1 MKHCFSTNLNQ
12 TQTIMVADFTA
23 IRNDFPILQ
32 QALPNGKP
40 LVYLDSGASAQ
51 RPQAV
56 IDKISEVYEQYY
68 SNVHRGV
75 HQLGDRVTTE
85 MESAR
90 SRIQNFIGA
99 AHPEEVIFT
108 SGTTMSIN
116 LVAQTWGRH
125 FLKEGDEIILN
136 EMEHHANFVPWQAMA
151 KAQGAVLKF
160 IQLTP
165 EGRLDLDHYRSLL
178 SSRTRLVSVTGMSNV
193 LGTINPVDEMARLA
207 HAAGALIFVD
217 GAQSVPHLPVD
228 VVQSEI
234 DFLAFSGHKI
244 FGPSGIGV
252 LYGRQDLL
260 ENLPPFL
267 YGGNMIS
274 EVHLDESHWARLPAR
289 FEAGTPAIAQAI
301 ALGTAIDYVTEIG
314 FEAVAEQE
322 HRLSQYAL
330 EKLLAV
336 PGLEIYGPR
345 EPEQRG
351 AIFSFNIAGAHP
363 EDLATLLDRKGI
375 AVRHGHH
382 CTMPLHQHLQIPASV
397 RASLTF
403 YNTTADI
410 DALIEA
416 IDFARQ
422 RLRLV

>member
-1 MKHCFSTNLNQ
+1 
-12 TQTIMVADFTA
+12 MVANLST

-32 QALPNGKP
+32 RSLPNGKP

-51 RPQAV
+51 RPQIV
-56 IDKISEVYEQYY
+56 IDKIKEVYEQYY

-90 SRIQNFIGA
+90 TCIQKFIGA
-99 AHPEEVIFT
+99 EHPEEIIFT

-116 LVAQTWGRH
+116 LIAYSWGRY

-136 EMEHHANFVPWQAMA
+136 EMEHHANFVPWQAIA
-151 KAQGAVLKF
+151 KEQGAVLKF
-160 IQLTP
+160 IKLTP
-165 EGRLDLDHYRSLL
+165 EGRLDLEHYQSLL
-178 SSRTRLVSVTGMSNV
+178 TDRTRLVAVTGMSNV
-193 LGTINPVDEMARLA
+193 LGTINPITEMARLA

-228 VVQSEI
+228 VVESEI

-252 LYGRQDLL
+252 LYGRKALL

-274 EVHLDESHWARLPAR
+274 EVHLDESKWARLPAR

-301 ALGTAIDYVTEIG
+301 ALGTAIEYVNQLG
-314 FEAVAEQE
+314 FDVIAEQE
-322 HRLSQYAL
+322 HQLSQYAMERL
-330 EKLLAV
+330 QSV
-336 PGLEIYGPR
+336 PGLEIYGPQ
-345 EPEQRG
+345 ELEQRG

-382 CTMPLHQHLQIPASV
+382 CTMPLHQLLQIPASV

-403 YNTTADI
+403 YNSTEDI

-422 RLRLV
+422 RLRLT

>member
-1 MKHCFSTNLNQ
+1 
-12 TQTIMVADFTA
+12 MVANLSA

-32 QALPNGKP
+32 RSLPNGKP

-51 RPQAV
+51 RPQVV
-56 IDKISEVYEQYY
+56 IDKIKEVYEQYY

-90 SRIQNFIGA
+90 TCIQKFIGA
-99 AHPEEVIFT
+99 EHPEEIIFT

-116 LVAQTWGRH
+116 LIAYSWGRH

-136 EMEHHANFVPWQAMA
+136 EMEHHANFVPWQAIA
-151 KAQGAVLKF
+151 KEQGAVLKF
-160 IQLTP
+160 IKLTP
-165 EGRLDLDHYRSLL
+165 EGRLDLEHYQGLL
-178 SSRTRLVSVTGMSNV
+178 TNRTRLVAVTGMSNV
-193 LGTINPVDEMARLA
+193 LGTINPITEMARLA

-228 VVQSEI
+228 VVESEI

-252 LYGRQDLL
+252 LYGRKALL

-274 EVHLDESHWARLPAR
+274 EVHLDESKWARLPAR

-301 ALGTAIDYVTEIG
+301 ALGTAIEYVNQLGLDVI
-314 FEAVAEQE
+314 AEQE
-322 HRLSQYAL
+322 HQLSQYAMEQL
-330 EKLLAV
+330 QSV
-336 PGLEIYGPR
+336 PGLEIYGPQ
-345 EPEQRG
+345 ELEQRG

-382 CTMPLHQHLQIPASV
+382 CTMPLHQLLQIPASV

-403 YNTTADI
+403 YNTTEDI

-422 RLRLV
+422 RLRLT

>member
-1 MKHCFSTNLNQ
+1 
-12 TQTIMVADFTA
+12 MVANLSA

-32 QALPNGKP
+32 RSLPNGKP

-51 RPQAV
+51 RPQVV
-56 IDKISEVYEQYY
+56 IDKITEVYEQYY

-85 MESAR
+85 MEAAR
-90 SRIQNFIGA
+90 TCIQKFIGA
-99 AHPEEVIFT
+99 KHPEEIIFT

-116 LVAQTWGRH
+116 LIAYSWGRH

-136 EMEHHANFVPWQAMA
+136 EMEHHANFVPWQAIA
-151 KAQGAVLKF
+151 KEQGAVLKF
-160 IQLTP
+160 IRLTP
-165 EGRLDLDHYRSLL
+165 EGRLDLEHYQGLL
-178 SSRTRLVSVTGMSNV
+178 TNRTRLVAVTGMSNV
-193 LGTINPVDEMARLA
+193 LGTINPITEMARLA

-228 VVQSEI
+228 VVKSEI

-252 LYGRQDLL
+252 LYGRKALL

-274 EVHLDESHWARLPAR
+274 EVHLDESKWARLPAR

-301 ALGTAIDYVTEIG
+301 ALGTAIEYVNQLG
-314 FEAVAEQE
+314 FDVIEEQE
-322 HRLSQYAL
+322 HQLSQYAMERL
-330 EKLLAV
+330 QSV
-336 PGLEIYGPR
+336 PGLEIYGPQ
-345 EPEQRG
+345 ELEQRG

-382 CTMPLHQHLQIPASV
+382 CTMPLHQLLQIPASV

-403 YNTTADI
+403 YNTTEDI

>member
-1 MKHCFSTNLNQ
+1 
-12 TQTIMVADFTA
+12 MVANLSA

-32 QALPNGKP
+32 RSLPNGKP

-51 RPQAV
+51 RPQVV
-56 IDKISEVYEQYY
+56 IDKITEVYEQYY

-90 SRIQNFIGA
+90 TCIQKFIGA
-99 AHPEEVIFT
+99 EHPEEIIFT

-116 LVAQTWGRH
+116 LIAYSWGRH

-136 EMEHHANFVPWQAMA
+136 EMEHHANFVPWQAIA
-151 KAQGAVLKF
+151 KEQGAVLKF
-160 IQLTP
+160 IKLTP
-165 EGRLDLDHYRSLL
+165 EGRLDLEHYQSLL
-178 SSRTRLVSVTGMSNV
+178 TNRTRLVAVTGMSNV
-193 LGTINPVDEMARLA
+193 LGTINPITEMARLA

-228 VVQSEI
+228 VVESEI

-252 LYGRQDLL
+252 LYGRKALL

-274 EVHLDESHWARLPAR
+274 EVHLDESKWARLPAR

-301 ALGTAIDYVTEIG
+301 ALGTAIEYVNQLG
-314 FEAVAEQE
+314 FDVIAEQE
-322 HRLSQYAL
+322 HQLSQYAMERL
-330 EKLLAV
+330 QSV
-336 PGLEIYGPR
+336 PGLEIYGPQ
-345 EPEQRG
+345 ELEQRG
-351 AIFSFNIAGAHP
+351 AIFSFNIEGAHP

-382 CTMPLHQHLQIPASV
+382 CTMPLHQLLQIPASV

-403 YNTTADI
+403 YNTTEDI

>member
-1 MKHCFSTNLNQ
+1 
-12 TQTIMVADFTA
+12 MVANLSA

-32 QALPNGKP
+32 RSLPNGKP

-51 RPQAV
+51 RPQVV
-56 IDKISEVYEQYY
+56 IDKITEVYEQYY

-90 SRIQNFIGA
+90 TCIQKFIGA
-99 AHPEEVIFT
+99 EHPEEIIFT

-116 LVAQTWGRH
+116 LVAYSWGRH

-136 EMEHHANFVPWQAMA
+136 EMEHHANFVPWQTIA
-151 KAQGAVLKF
+151 KEQGAVLKF

-165 EGRLDLDHYRSLL
+165 EGRLDLEHYQSLL
-178 SSRTRLVSVTGMSNV
+178 TNRTRLVAVTGMSNV
-193 LGTINPVDEMARLA
+193 LGTINPITEMARLA

-228 VVQSEI
+228 VVESEI

-252 LYGRQDLL
+252 LYGRKALL

-274 EVHLDESHWARLPAR
+274 EVHLDESKWARLPAR
-289 FEAGTPAIAQAI
+289 FEAGTPAIAQSI
-301 ALGTAIDYVTEIG
+301 ALGTAIEYVNQLG
-314 FEAVAEQE
+314 FDVIEEQE
-322 HRLSQYAL
+322 HQLSQYAMERL
-330 EKLLAV
+330 QSV
-336 PGLEIYGPR
+336 PGLEIYGPQ
-345 EPEQRG
+345 ELEQRG

-382 CTMPLHQHLQIPASV
+382 CTMPLHQLLQIPASV

-403 YNTTADI
+403 YNTTEDI

-422 RLRLV
+422 RLRLA

>member
-1 MKHCFSTNLNQ
+1 
-12 TQTIMVADFTA
+12 MVANLSA

-32 QALPNGKP
+32 RSLPNGKP

-51 RPQAV
+51 RPQVV
-56 IDKISEVYEQYY
+56 IDKITEVYEQYY

-90 SRIQNFIGA
+90 TCIQKFIGA
-99 AHPEEVIFT
+99 EHPEEIIFT

-116 LVAQTWGRH
+116 LVAYSWGRH

-136 EMEHHANFVPWQAMA
+136 EMEHHANFVPWQAIA
-151 KAQGAVLKF
+151 KEQGAVLKF

-165 EGRLDLDHYRSLL
+165 EGRLDLEHYQSLL
-178 SSRTRLVSVTGMSNV
+178 TNRTRLVAVTGMSNV
-193 LGTINPVDEMARLA
+193 LGTINPITEMARLA

-217 GAQSVPHLPVD
+217 GAQSVPHLPVNVD
-228 VVQSEI
+228 ESEI

-252 LYGRQDLL
+252 LYGRKALL
-260 ENLPPFL
+260 ENLPPVL

-274 EVHLDESHWARLPAR
+274 EVHLNESKWARLPAR

-301 ALGTAIDYVTEIG
+301 ALGTAIEYVNQLG
-314 FEAVAEQE
+314 FDVIAEQE
-322 HRLSQYAL
+322 HQLSQYAMEQL
-330 EKLLAV
+330 QSV
-336 PGLEIYGPR
+336 PGLEIYGPQ
-345 EPEQRG
+345 ELEQRG

-382 CTMPLHQHLQIPASV
+382 CTMPLHQLLQIPASV

-403 YNTTADI
+403 YNTTEDI
-410 DALIEA
+410 HALIEA

-422 RLRLV
+422 RLRLT

>member
-1 MKHCFSTNLNQ
+1 
-12 TQTIMVADFTA
+12 MVANLSA

-32 QALPNGKP
+32 RSLPNGKP

-51 RPQAV
+51 RPQVV
-56 IDKISEVYEQYY
+56 IDKITEVYEQYY

-90 SRIQNFIGA
+90 TCIRKFIGA
-99 AHPEEVIFT
+99 EHPEEIIFT

-116 LVAQTWGRH
+116 LIAYSWGRH

-136 EMEHHANFVPWQAMA
+136 EMEHHANFVPWQAIA
-151 KAQGAVLKF
+151 KEQGAVLKF

-165 EGRLDLDHYRSLL
+165 EGRLDLEHYQSLL
-178 SSRTRLVSVTGMSNV
+178 TNRTRLVAVTGMSNV
-193 LGTINPVDEMARLA
+193 LGTINPITEMARLA

-228 VVQSEI
+228 VVESEI

-252 LYGRQDLL
+252 LYGRKALL

-274 EVHLDESHWARLPAR
+274 EVHLDESKWARLPAR

-301 ALGTAIDYVTEIG
+301 ALGTAIEYVNQLG
-314 FEAVAEQE
+314 FDVIEEQE
-322 HRLSQYAL
+322 HQLSQYAMERL
-330 EKLLAV
+330 QSV
-336 PGLEIYGPR
+336 PGLEIYGPQ
-345 EPEQRG
+345 ELEQRG

-382 CTMPLHQHLQIPASV
+382 CTMPLHQLLQIPASV

-403 YNTTADI
+403 YNTTEDI

>member
-1 MKHCFSTNLNQ
+1 
-12 TQTIMVADFTA
+12 MVANLSA

-32 QALPNGKP
+32 RSLPNGKP

-51 RPQAV
+51 RPQVV
-56 IDKISEVYEQYY
+56 IDKITEVYEQYY

-90 SRIQNFIGA
+90 TCIQKFIGA
-99 AHPEEVIFT
+99 EHPEEIIFT

-116 LVAQTWGRH
+116 LVAYSWGRH

-136 EMEHHANFVPWQAMA
+136 EMEHHANFVPWQAIA
-151 KAQGAVLKF
+151 KEQGAVLKF
-160 IQLTP
+160 IKLTP
-165 EGRLDLDHYRSLL
+165 EGRLDLEHYQSLL
-178 SSRTRLVSVTGMSNV
+178 TNRTRLVAVTGMSNV
-193 LGTINPVDEMARLA
+193 LGTINPITEMARLA

-228 VVQSEI
+228 VVDSEI

-252 LYGRQDLL
+252 LYGRKALL

-274 EVHLDESHWARLPAR
+274 EVHLDESKWARLPAR

-301 ALGTAIDYVTEIG
+301 ALGTAIEYVNQLG
-314 FEAVAEQE
+314 FDVIAEQE
-322 HRLSQYAL
+322 HQLSQYAMEQL
-330 EKLLAV
+330 QSV
-336 PGLEIYGPR
+336 PGLEIYGPQ
-345 EPEQRG
+345 ELEQRG

-382 CTMPLHQHLQIPASV
+382 CTMPLHQLLQIPASV

-403 YNTTADI
+403 YNTTEDI

-422 RLRLV
+422 RLRLT

>member
-1 MKHCFSTNLNQ
+1 
-12 TQTIMVADFTA
+12 MVANLSA

-32 QALPNGKP
+32 RSLPNGKP

-51 RPQAV
+51 RPQVV
-56 IDKISEVYEQYY
+56 IDKITEVYEQYY

-90 SRIQNFIGA
+90 TCIQKFIGA
-99 AHPEEVIFT
+99 EHPEEIIFT

-116 LVAQTWGRH
+116 LIAYSWGRH

-136 EMEHHANFVPWQAMA
+136 EMEHHANFVPWQAIA
-151 KAQGAVLKF
+151 KEQGAVLKF

-165 EGRLDLDHYRSLL
+165 EGRLDLEHYQSLL
-178 SSRTRLVSVTGMSNV
+178 TNRTRLVAVTGMSNV
-193 LGTINPVDEMARLA
+193 LGTINPITEMARLA

-228 VVQSEI
+228 VVESEI

-252 LYGRQDLL
+252 LYGRKALL

-274 EVHLDESHWARLPAR
+274 EVHLDESKWARLPAR

-301 ALGTAIDYVTEIG
+301 ALGTAIEYVNQLG
-314 FEAVAEQE
+314 FDVIAEQE
-322 HRLSQYAL
+322 HQLSQYAMERL
-330 EKLLAV
+330 QSV
-336 PGLEIYGPR
+336 PGLEIYGPQ
-345 EPEQRG
+345 ELEQRG
-351 AIFSFNIAGAHP
+351 AIFSFNIEGAHP

-382 CTMPLHQHLQIPASV
+382 CTMPLHQLLQIPASV

-403 YNTTADI
+403 YNTTEDI

>member
-1 MKHCFSTNLNQ
+1 
-12 TQTIMVADFTA
+12 MVANLSA

-32 QALPNGKP
+32 RSLPNGKP

-51 RPQAV
+51 RPQVV
-56 IDKISEVYEQYY
+56 IDKITEVYEQYY

-90 SRIQNFIGA
+90 TCIQKFIGA
-99 AHPEEVIFT
+99 EHPEEIIFT

-116 LVAQTWGRH
+116 LIAYSWGRH

-136 EMEHHANFVPWQAMA
+136 EMEHHANFVPWQAIA
-151 KAQGAVLKF
+151 KEQGAVLKF

-165 EGRLDLDHYRSLL
+165 EGRLDLEHYQSLL
-178 SSRTRLVSVTGMSNV
+178 TNRTRLVAVTGMSNV
-193 LGTINPVDEMARLA
+193 LGTINPITEMARLA

-228 VVQSEI
+228 VVESEI

-252 LYGRQDLL
+252 LYGRKALL

-274 EVHLDESHWARLPAR
+274 EVHLDESKWARLPAR

-301 ALGTAIDYVTEIG
+301 ALGTAIEYVNQLG
-314 FEAVAEQE
+314 FDVIEEQE
-322 HRLSQYAL
+322 HQLSQYAMERL
-330 EKLLAV
+330 QSV
-336 PGLEIYGPR
+336 PDLEIYGPQ
-345 EPEQRG
+345 ELEQRG
-351 AIFSFNIAGAHP
+351 AIFSFNIEGAHP

-382 CTMPLHQHLQIPASV
+382 CTMPLHQLLQIPASV

-403 YNTTADI
+403 YNTTEDI

>member
-1 MKHCFSTNLNQ
+1 
-12 TQTIMVADFTA
+12 MVANLST

-32 QALPNGKP
+32 RSLPNGKP

-51 RPQAV
+51 RPQVV
-56 IDKISEVYEQYY
+56 INKITEVYEQYY

-90 SRIQNFIGA
+90 TCIQKFIGA
-99 AHPEEVIFT
+99 EHPEEIIFT

-116 LVAQTWGRH
+116 LIAHSWGRH

-136 EMEHHANFVPWQAMA
+136 EMEHHANFVPWQAIA
-151 KAQGAVLKF
+151 KEQGAMLKF
-160 IQLTP
+160 IKLTP
-165 EGRLDLDHYRSLL
+165 EGRLDLEHYQSLL
-178 SSRTRLVSVTGMSNV
+178 TDRTRLVAVTGMSNV
-193 LGTINPVDEMARLA
+193 LGTINPITEMARLA

-228 VVQSEI
+228 VVESEI

-252 LYGRQDLL
+252 LYGRKALL

-274 EVHLDESHWARLPAR
+274 EVHLDESKWARLPAR

-301 ALGTAIDYVTEIG
+301 ALGTAIEYVNQLG
-314 FEAVAEQE
+314 FDVIAEQE
-322 HRLSQYAL
+322 HQLSQYAMERL
-330 EKLLAV
+330 QSV
-336 PGLEIYGPR
+336 PGLEIYGPQ
-345 EPEQRG
+345 ELEQRG

-382 CTMPLHQHLQIPASV
+382 CTMPLHQLLQIPASV

-403 YNTTADI
+403 YNSTEDI

-422 RLRLV
+422 RLRLT

>member
-1 MKHCFSTNLNQ
+1 
-12 TQTIMVADFTA
+12 MVANLSA

-32 QALPNGKP
+32 RSLPNGKP

-51 RPQAV
+51 RPQVV

-99 AHPEEVIFT
+99 EHPEEVIFT

-125 FLKEGDEIILN
+125 FLKAGDEIILN
-136 EMEHHANFVPWQAMA
+136 EMEHHANFVPWQAVA
-151 KAQGAVLKF
+151 QEQGAVLKF

-165 EGRLDLDHYRSLL
+165 DGRLDLEHYQSLL
-178 SSRTRLVSVTGMSNV
+178 SARTRLVSVTGMSNV
-193 LGTINPVDEMARLA
+193 LGTINPVEEMARLA
-207 HAAGALIFVD
+207 HEAGALFFVD
-217 GAQSVPHLPVD
+217 GAQSVPHLPVN
-228 VVQSEI
+228 VVESEI

-252 LYGRQDLL
+252 LYGRKALL

-267 YGGNMIS
+267 FGGNMIS
-274 EVHLDESHWARLPAR
+274 EVHLDESKWARLPAR

-301 ALGTAIDYVTEIG
+301 ALGTAIDYVTELG
-314 FEAVAEQE
+314 FAAIEEQE
-322 HRLSQYAL
+322 HHLSQYAL

-345 EPEQRG
+345 ELAQRG

-363 EDLATLLDRKGI
+363 EDLATLLDRRGI

-382 CTMPLHQHLQIPASV
+382 CTMPLHQHLKISASV
-397 RASLTF
+397 RASLCF
-403 YNTTADI
+403 YNTTDDI

-422 RLRLV
+422 RLRLA

>member
-1 MKHCFSTNLNQ
+1 
-12 TQTIMVADFTA
+12 MVANLSA

-32 QALPNGKP
+32 RSLPNGKP

-51 RPQAV
+51 RPQVV
-56 IDKISEVYEQYY
+56 IDKITEVYEQYY

-90 SRIQNFIGA
+90 TCIQKFIGA
-99 AHPEEVIFT
+99 EHPEEIIFT

-116 LVAQTWGRH
+116 LVAYSWGRH

-136 EMEHHANFVPWQAMA
+136 EMEHHANFVPWQAIA
-151 KAQGAVLKF
+151 KEQGAVLKF
-160 IQLTP
+160 IKLTP
-165 EGRLDLDHYRSLL
+165 EGRLDLEHYQSLL
-178 SSRTRLVSVTGMSNV
+178 TDRTRLVAVTGMSNV
-193 LGTINPVDEMARLA
+193 LGTINPITEMARLA

-228 VVQSEI
+228 VVDSEI

-252 LYGRQDLL
+252 LYGRKALL

-274 EVHLDESHWARLPAR
+274 EVHLDESKWARLPAR

-301 ALGTAIDYVTEIG
+301 ALGTAIEYVNQLG
-314 FEAVAEQE
+314 FDVIAEQE
-322 HRLSQYAL
+322 HQLSQYAMDRL
-330 EKLLAV
+330 QSV
-336 PGLEIYGPR
+336 PGLEIYGPQ
-345 EPEQRG
+345 ELEQRG

-382 CTMPLHQHLQIPASV
+382 CTMPLHQLLQIPASV

-403 YNTTADI
+403 YNTTEDI

-422 RLRLV
+422 RLRLT

>member
-1 MKHCFSTNLNQ
+1 
-12 TQTIMVADFTA
+12 MVANLSA

-32 QALPNGKP
+32 RSLPNGKP

-51 RPQAV
+51 RPQVV
-56 IDKISEVYEQYY
+56 IDKITEVYEQYY

-90 SRIQNFIGA
+90 TCIQKFIGA
-99 AHPEEVIFT
+99 EHPEEIIFT

-116 LVAQTWGRH
+116 LVAYSWGRH

-136 EMEHHANFVPWQAMA
+136 EMEHHANFVPWQTIA
-151 KAQGAVLKF
+151 KEQGAVLKF

-165 EGRLDLDHYRSLL
+165 EGRLDLEHYQSLL
-178 SSRTRLVSVTGMSNV
+178 TNRTRLVAVTGMSNV
-193 LGTINPVDEMARLA
+193 LGTINPITEMARLA

-228 VVQSEI
+228 VVESEI

-252 LYGRQDLL
+252 LYGRKALL

-274 EVHLDESHWARLPAR
+274 EVHLDESKWARLPAR

-301 ALGTAIDYVTEIG
+301 ALGTAIEYVNQLG
-314 FEAVAEQE
+314 FDVIEEQE
-322 HRLSQYAL
+322 HQLSQYAMERL
-330 EKLLAV
+330 QSV
-336 PGLEIYGPR
+336 PGLEIYGPQ
-345 EPEQRG
+345 ELDQRG

-382 CTMPLHQHLQIPASV
+382 CTMPLHQLLQIPASV

-403 YNTTADI
+403 YNTTEDI

-422 RLRLV
+422 RLRLA

>member
-1 MKHCFSTNLNQ
+1 
-12 TQTIMVADFTA
+12 MVANLST

-32 QALPNGKP
+32 RSLPNGKP

-51 RPQAV
+51 RPQIV
-56 IDKISEVYEQYY
+56 IDKIKEVYEQYY

-90 SRIQNFIGA
+90 TCIQKFIGA
-99 AHPEEVIFT
+99 EHPEEIIFT

-116 LVAQTWGRH
+116 LIAYSWGRH

-136 EMEHHANFVPWQAMA
+136 EMEHHANFVPWQAIA
-151 KAQGAVLKF
+151 KEQGAVLKF
-160 IQLTP
+160 IKLTP
-165 EGRLDLDHYRSLL
+165 EGRLDLEHYQSLL
-178 SSRTRLVSVTGMSNV
+178 TDRTRLVAVTGMSNV
-193 LGTINPVDEMARLA
+193 LGTINPITEMARLA

-228 VVQSEI
+228 VVESEI

-252 LYGRQDLL
+252 LYGRKALL

-274 EVHLDESHWARLPAR
+274 EVHLDESKWARLPAR

-301 ALGTAIDYVTEIG
+301 ALGTAIEYVNQLG
-314 FEAVAEQE
+314 FDVIAEQE
-322 HRLSQYAL
+322 HQLSQYAMERL
-330 EKLLAV
+330 QSV
-336 PGLEIYGPR
+336 PGLEIYGPQ
-345 EPEQRG
+345 ELEQRG

-382 CTMPLHQHLQIPASV
+382 CTMPLHQLLQIPASV

-403 YNTTADI
+403 YNITEDI

>member
-1 MKHCFSTNLNQ
+1 
-12 TQTIMVADFTA
+12 MVANLSA

-32 QALPNGKP
+32 RSLPNGKP

-51 RPQAV
+51 RPQVV
-56 IDKISEVYEQYY
+56 IDKITEVYEQYY

-90 SRIQNFIGA
+90 TCIQKFIGA
-99 AHPEEVIFT
+99 EHPEEIIFT

-116 LVAQTWGRH
+116 LVAYSWGRH

-136 EMEHHANFVPWQAMA
+136 EMEHHANFVPWQAIA
-151 KAQGAVLKF
+151 KEQGAVLKF

-165 EGRLDLDHYRSLL
+165 EGRLDLEHYQSLL
-178 SSRTRLVSVTGMSNV
+178 TNRTRLVAVTGMSNV
-193 LGTINPVDEMARLA
+193 LGTINPITEMARLA

-217 GAQSVPHLPVD
+217 GAQSVPHLPVNVD
-228 VVQSEI
+228 ESEI

-252 LYGRQDLL
+252 LYGRKALL

-274 EVHLDESHWARLPAR
+274 EVHLNESKWARLPAR

-301 ALGTAIDYVTEIG
+301 ALGTAIEYVNQLG
-314 FEAVAEQE
+314 FDVIAEQE
-322 HRLSQYAL
+322 HQLSQYAMEQL
-330 EKLLAV
+330 QSV
-336 PGLEIYGPR
+336 PGLEIYGPQ
-345 EPEQRG
+345 ELEQRG

-382 CTMPLHQHLQIPASV
+382 CTMPLHQLLQIPASV

-403 YNTTADI
+403 YNTTEDI

-422 RLRLV
+422 RLRLT

>member
-1 MKHCFSTNLNQ
+1 
-12 TQTIMVADFTA
+12 MVANLSA

-32 QALPNGKP
+32 RSLPNGKP

-51 RPQAV
+51 RPQVV
-56 IDKISEVYEQYY
+56 IDKITEVYEQYY

-90 SRIQNFIGA
+90 SSVQKFIGA
-99 AHPEEVIFT
+99 EHPEEIIFT

-116 LVAQTWGRH
+116 LIAYSWGRH

-136 EMEHHANFVPWQAMA
+136 EMEHHANFVPWQAIA
-151 KAQGAVLKF
+151 KEQGAVLKF
-160 IQLTP
+160 IRLTP
-165 EGRLDLDHYRSLL
+165 EGRLDLEHYQSLL
-178 SSRTRLVSVTGMSNV
+178 TNRTRLVAVTGMSNV
-193 LGTINPVDEMARLA
+193 LGTINPITEMARLA

-228 VVQSEI
+228 VVKSEI

-252 LYGRQDLL
+252 LYGRKALL

-274 EVHLDESHWARLPAR
+274 EVHLDESKWARLPAR

-301 ALGTAIDYVTEIG
+301 ALGTAIEYVNQLG
-314 FEAVAEQE
+314 FDVIAEQE
-322 HRLSQYAL
+322 HQLSQYAMERL
-330 EKLLAV
+330 QSV
-336 PGLEIYGPR
+336 PGLEIYGPQ
-345 EPEQRG
+345 ELEQRG

-382 CTMPLHQHLQIPASV
+382 CTMPLHQLLQIPASV

-403 YNTTADI
+403 YNTTEDI

>member
-1 MKHCFSTNLNQ
+1 
-12 TQTIMVADFTA
+12 MVANLSA

-32 QALPNGKP
+32 RSLPNGKP

-51 RPQAV
+51 RPQVV
-56 IDKISEVYEQYY
+56 IDKITEVYEQYY

-90 SRIQNFIGA
+90 TCIQKFIGA
-99 AHPEEVIFT
+99 EHPEEIIFT

-116 LVAQTWGRH
+116 LVAYSWGRH

-136 EMEHHANFVPWQAMA
+136 EMEHHANFVPWQTIA
-151 KAQGAVLKF
+151 KEQGAVLKF

-165 EGRLDLDHYRSLL
+165 EGRLDLEHYQGLL
-178 SSRTRLVSVTGMSNV
+178 TNRTRLVAVTGMSNV
-193 LGTINPVDEMARLA
+193 LGTINPITEMARLA

-228 VVQSEI
+228 VVESEI

-252 LYGRQDLL
+252 LYGRKALL

-274 EVHLDESHWARLPAR
+274 EVHLDESKWARLPAR
-289 FEAGTPAIAQAI
+289 FEAGTPAIAQSI
-301 ALGTAIDYVTEIG
+301 ALGTAIEYVNQLG
-314 FEAVAEQE
+314 FDVIEEQE
-322 HRLSQYAL
+322 HQLSQYAMERL
-330 EKLLAV
+330 QSV
-336 PGLEIYGPR
+336 PGLEIYGPQ
-345 EPEQRG
+345 ELEQRG

-382 CTMPLHQHLQIPASV
+382 CTMPLHQLLQIPASV

-403 YNTTADI
+403 YNTTEDI

-422 RLRLV
+422 RLRLA

>member
-1 MKHCFSTNLNQ
+1 
-12 TQTIMVADFTA
+12 MVANLSA

-32 QALPNGKP
+32 RSLPNGKP

-51 RPQAV
+51 RPQVV
-56 IDKISEVYEQYY
+56 IDKITEVYEQYY

-90 SRIQNFIGA
+90 TCIQKFIGA
-99 AHPEEVIFT
+99 EHPEEIIFT

-116 LVAQTWGRH
+116 LVAYSWGRH

-136 EMEHHANFVPWQAMA
+136 EMEHHANFVPWQTIA
-151 KAQGAVLKF
+151 KEQGAVLKF

-165 EGRLDLDHYRSLL
+165 EGRLDLEHYQGLL
-178 SSRTRLVSVTGMSNV
+178 TNRTRLVAVTGMSNV
-193 LGTINPVDEMARLA
+193 LGTINPITEMARLA
-207 HAAGALIFVD
+207 HVAGALIFVD

-228 VVQSEI
+228 VVESEI

-252 LYGRQDLL
+252 LYGRKALL

-274 EVHLDESHWARLPAR
+274 EVHLDESKWARLPAR
-289 FEAGTPAIAQAI
+289 FEAGTPAIAQSI
-301 ALGTAIDYVTEIG
+301 ALGTAIEYVNQLG
-314 FEAVAEQE
+314 FDVIEEQE
-322 HRLSQYAL
+322 HQLSQYAMERL
-330 EKLLAV
+330 QSV
-336 PGLEIYGPR
+336 PGLEIYGPQ
-345 EPEQRG
+345 ELEQRG

-382 CTMPLHQHLQIPASV
+382 CTMPLHQLLQIPASV

-403 YNTTADI
+403 YNTTEDI

>member
-1 MKHCFSTNLNQ
+1 
-12 TQTIMVADFTA
+12 MVANLSA

-32 QALPNGKP
+32 RSLPNGKP

-51 RPQAV
+51 RPQVV
-56 IDKISEVYEQYY
+56 IDKITEVYEQYY

-85 MESAR
+85 MEAAR
-90 SRIQNFIGA
+90 TCIQKFIGA
-99 AHPEEVIFT
+99 EHPEEIIFT

-116 LVAQTWGRH
+116 LIAYSWGRH

-136 EMEHHANFVPWQAMA
+136 EMEHHANFVPWQAIA
-151 KAQGAVLKF
+151 KEQGAVLKF
-160 IQLTP
+160 IRLTP
-165 EGRLDLDHYRSLL
+165 EGRLDLEHYQSLL
-178 SSRTRLVSVTGMSNV
+178 TNRTRLVAVTGMSNV
-193 LGTINPVDEMARLA
+193 LGTINPITEMARLA

-228 VVQSEI
+228 VVKSEI

-244 FGPSGIGV
+244 FGPSGIGM
-252 LYGRQDLL
+252 LYGRKALL

-274 EVHLDESHWARLPAR
+274 EVHLDESKWARLPAR

-301 ALGTAIDYVTEIG
+301 ALGTAIEYVNQLG
-314 FEAVAEQE
+314 FDVIEEQE
-322 HRLSQYAL
+322 HQLSQYAMERL
-330 EKLLAV
+330 QSV
-336 PGLEIYGPR
+336 PGLEIYGPQ
-345 EPEQRG
+345 ELEQRG

-382 CTMPLHQHLQIPASV
+382 CTMPLHQLLQIPASV

-403 YNTTADI
+403 YNTTEDI

-416 IDFARQ
+416 ISFARQ
-422 RLRLV
+422 RLRLA

>member
-1 MKHCFSTNLNQ
+1 
-12 TQTIMVADFTA
+12 MVANLSA

-32 QALPNGKP
+32 HSLPNGKP

-51 RPQAV
+51 RPQVV
-56 IDKISEVYEQYY
+56 IDKITEVYEQYY

-90 SRIQNFIGA
+90 SCIQNFIGA
-99 AHPEEVIFT
+99 EHPEEIIFT

-116 LVAQTWGRH
+116 LVAQSWGRH

-136 EMEHHANFVPWQAMA
+136 EMEHHANFVPWQAIA
-151 KAQGAVLKF
+151 KEQGAVLKF
-160 IQLTP
+160 IKLTP
-165 EGRLDLDHYRSLL
+165 EGRLDLEHYHSLL
-178 SSRTRLVSVTGMSNV
+178 TDRTRLVAVTGMSNV
-193 LGTINPVDEMARLA
+193 LGTNNPIKEMARLA

-217 GAQSVPHLPVD
+217 GAQSVPHMPVD
-228 VVQSEI
+228 VVDSEI

-252 LYGRQDLL
+252 LYGRKALL

-274 EVHLDESHWARLPAR
+274 EVHLDESKWARLPAR

-301 ALGTAIDYVTEIG
+301 ALGTAIEYVNQLG
-314 FEAVAEQE
+314 FDVIAEQE
-322 HRLSQYAL
+322 HQLSQYAMEQL
-330 EKLLAV
+330 QSV
-336 PGLEIYGPR
+336 PGLEIYGPQ
-345 EPEQRG
+345 ELEQRG

-382 CTMPLHQHLQIPASV
+382 CTMPLHQLLKIPASV

-403 YNTTADI
+403 YNTTEDI

>member
-1 MKHCFSTNLNQ
+1 
-12 TQTIMVADFTA
+12 MVANLSA

-32 QALPNGKP
+32 RSLPNGKP

-51 RPQAV
+51 RPQVV
-56 IDKISEVYEQYY
+56 IDKITEVYEQYY

-90 SRIQNFIGA
+90 TCIQKFIGA
-99 AHPEEVIFT
+99 EHPEEIIFT

-116 LVAQTWGRH
+116 LVAYSWGRH

-136 EMEHHANFVPWQAMA
+136 EMEHHANFVPWQTIA
-151 KAQGAVLKF
+151 KEQGAVLKF

-165 EGRLDLDHYRSLL
+165 EGRLDLEHYQSLL
-178 SSRTRLVSVTGMSNV
+178 TNRTRLVAVTGMSNV
-193 LGTINPVDEMARLA
+193 LGTINPITDMARLA

-228 VVQSEI
+228 VVESEI

-252 LYGRQDLL
+252 LYGRKALL

-274 EVHLDESHWARLPAR
+274 EVHLDESKWAGLPAR

-301 ALGTAIDYVTEIG
+301 ALGTAIEYVNQLG
-314 FEAVAEQE
+314 FDVIAEQE
-322 HRLSQYAL
+322 HQLSQYAMERL
-330 EKLLAV
+330 QSV
-336 PGLEIYGPR
+336 PGLEIYGPQ
-345 EPEQRG
+345 ELEQRG

-382 CTMPLHQHLQIPASV
+382 CTMPLHQLLQIPASV

-403 YNTTADI
+403 YNTTEDI
-410 DALIEA
+410 NALIEA

>member
-1 MKHCFSTNLNQ
+1 
-12 TQTIMVADFTA
+12 MVANLSA

-32 QALPNGKP
+32 RSLPNGKP

-51 RPQAV
+51 RPQVV
-56 IDKISEVYEQYY
+56 IDKITEVYEQYY

-90 SRIQNFIGA
+90 SSVQKFIGA
-99 AHPEEVIFT
+99 EHPEEIIFT

-116 LVAQTWGRH
+116 LIAYSWGRH

-136 EMEHHANFVPWQAMA
+136 EMEHHANFVPWQAIA
-151 KAQGAVLKF
+151 KEQGAVLKF

-165 EGRLDLDHYRSLL
+165 EGRLDLEHYQGLL
-178 SSRTRLVSVTGMSNV
+178 TNRTRLVAVTGMSNV
-193 LGTINPVDEMARLA
+193 LGTINPITEMARLA

-228 VVQSEI
+228 VVKSEI

-252 LYGRQDLL
+252 LYGRKALL

-274 EVHLDESHWARLPAR
+274 EVHLDESKWARLPAR

-301 ALGTAIDYVTEIG
+301 ALGTAIEYVNQLG
-314 FEAVAEQE
+314 FDVIEEQE
-322 HRLSQYAL
+322 HQLSQYAMERL
-330 EKLLAV
+330 QSV
-336 PGLEIYGPR
+336 PGLEIYGPQ
-345 EPEQRG
+345 ELEQRG

-382 CTMPLHQHLQIPASV
+382 CTMPLHQLLQIPASV

-403 YNTTADI
+403 YNTTEDI

-416 IDFARQ
+416 ISFARQ

>member
-1 MKHCFSTNLNQ
+1 
-12 TQTIMVADFTA
+12 MVANLSA

-32 QALPNGKP
+32 RSLPNGKP

-51 RPQAV
+51 RPQVV
-56 IDKISEVYEQYY
+56 IDKITEVYEQYY

-90 SRIQNFIGA
+90 TCIQKFIGA
-99 AHPEEVIFT
+99 EHPEEIIFT

-116 LVAQTWGRH
+116 LVAYSWGRH

-136 EMEHHANFVPWQAMA
+136 EMEHHANFVPWQAIA
-151 KAQGAVLKF
+151 KEQGAVLKF
-160 IQLTP
+160 IKLTP
-165 EGRLDLDHYRSLL
+165 EGRLDLEHYQSLL
-178 SSRTRLVSVTGMSNV
+178 TNRTRLVAVTGMSNV
-193 LGTINPVDEMARLA
+193 LGTINPITEMARLA

-217 GAQSVPHLPVD
+217 GAQSVPHLPVNVD
-228 VVQSEI
+228 ESEI

-252 LYGRQDLL
+252 LYGRKALL

-274 EVHLDESHWARLPAR
+274 EVHLNESKWARLPAR

-301 ALGTAIDYVTEIG
+301 ALGTAIEYVNQLG
-314 FEAVAEQE
+314 FDVIAEQE
-322 HRLSQYAL
+322 HQLSQYAMEQL
-330 EKLLAV
+330 QSV
-336 PGLEIYGPR
+336 PGLEIYGPQ
-345 EPEQRG
+345 ELEQRG

-382 CTMPLHQHLQIPASV
+382 CTMPLHQLLQIPASV

-403 YNTTADI
+403 YNTTEDI

-422 RLRLV
+422 RLRLT

>member
-1 MKHCFSTNLNQ
+1 
-12 TQTIMVADFTA
+12 MVANLSA

-32 QALPNGKP
+32 RSLPNGKP

-51 RPQAV
+51 RPQVV
-56 IDKISEVYEQYY
+56 IDKITEVYEQYY

-90 SRIQNFIGA
+90 TCIQKFIGA
-99 AHPEEVIFT
+99 EHPEEIIFT

-116 LVAQTWGRH
+116 LVAYSWGRH

-136 EMEHHANFVPWQAMA
+136 EMEHHANFAPWQAIA
-151 KAQGAVLKF
+151 KEQGAVLKF

-165 EGRLDLDHYRSLL
+165 EGRLDLEHYQGLL
-178 SSRTRLVSVTGMSNV
+178 TDRTRLVAVTGMSNV
-193 LGTINPVDEMARLA
+193 LGTINPITEMARLA

-228 VVQSEI
+228 VVDSEI

-252 LYGRQDLL
+252 LYGRKALL

-274 EVHLDESHWARLPAR
+274 EVHLDESKWARLPAR

-301 ALGTAIDYVTEIG
+301 ALGTAIEYVNQLG
-314 FEAVAEQE
+314 FDVIAEQE
-322 HRLSQYAL
+322 HQLSQYAMDRL
-330 EKLLAV
+330 QSV
-336 PGLEIYGPR
+336 PGLEIYGPQ
-345 EPEQRG
+345 ELEQRG

-382 CTMPLHQHLQIPASV
+382 CTMPLHQLLQIPASV

-403 YNTTADI
+403 YNTTEDI

-422 RLRLV
+422 RLRLT